1 MLVLVFGLSGQSQ
14 FWEFPEIQALVY
26 CVPTHRRATKNLKSL
41 EAMKSPV
48 SFQSKLLNYLCG
60 MMEFPT
66 ELLIC
71 ILFRSAV
78 KFWFAVSFE
87 RW

>member
-1 MLVLVFGLSGQSQ
+1 MLVLVFGPSEQSQ

-26 CVPTHRRATKNLKSL
+26 CVPTHRRATKNPKSL

-48 SFQSKLLNYLCG
+48 GSQSKLLNYLCG
-60 MMEFPT
+60 TMEFPT
-66 ELLIC
+66 DLLNC

-78 KFWFAVSFE
+78 QFWFAGSFE
-87 RW
+87 R